1 MCQIATKPEM
11 MTDANGFEIKTC
23 GRCGGSG
30 RYSYC
35 TMYGDKCFGCCG
47 AGKVYTKRGA
57 AAKAFLEESL
67 KVRADEIKVGD
78 AIKTWHGGKFSKV
91 LRVGPQTSG
100 GEVIGRDASQLAS
113 GYILETVACTYVV
126 TGPAD
131 LVRKAWSGAD
141 KAPKLAE
148 ALAYQATLTAT
159 GKPSK
164 RKLAKAG

>member
-1 MCQIATKPEM
+1 MCQTETKPEV

-23 GRCGGSG
+23 GRCGGCG

-35 TMYGDKCFGCCG
+35 TMYGDRCFGCG
-47 AGKVYTKRGA
+47 GTGKVYTKRGA
-57 AAKAFLEESL
+57 AAKAFLDASL
-67 KVRADEIKVGD
+67 MVRADEIKVGD

-91 LRVGPQTSG
+91 LNVGPQTDG
-100 GEVIGRDASQLAS
+100 GGAIVNGELVP
-113 GYILETVACTYVV
+113 GYVLETAACHYVV

-131 LVRKAWSGAD
+131 LVRKAWNAAD
-141 KAPKLAE
+141 KAPKLAA
-148 ALAYQATLTAT
+148 ALAYQATLLQT